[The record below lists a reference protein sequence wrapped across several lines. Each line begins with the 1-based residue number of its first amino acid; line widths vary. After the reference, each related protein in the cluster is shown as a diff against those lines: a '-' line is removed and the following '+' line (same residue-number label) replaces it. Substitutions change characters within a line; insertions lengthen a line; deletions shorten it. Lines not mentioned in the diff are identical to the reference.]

1 MSKKIISLLL
11 CLLLLVSLLS
21 TGVMATG
28 TEPTDEALTL
38 YGFRLY
44 GNDTTAPQAF
54 VSIPS
59 QTPAQPQV
67 LAEQADLSSVYA
79 GTYAGGYFYGVDSE
93 GKLFSTTLDAFAR
106 TYIGAVIE
114 DTTKWRAAELTYDYA
129 NGRLILLAQNLQTDV
144 RTGTLYAVDTA
155 TAAVTQL
162 CQIGNDLAIHALA
175 ADPSGKLYGIDSQ
188 GDLYTIDMSTG
199 TPAKI
204 GSTGHALG
212 YHQSMTFERQ
222 TGRLYWARYSVGG
235 GVLCLVN
242 TTTAEVT
249 DIGVIG
255 DNAQITGLCMP
266 EDAFLVRFE
275 YETGGSAGDNGTG
288 YYQSGDRIS
297 LTATP
302 DKGYTFGGW
311 EASAGVLSSTG
322 EETCTLVM
330 PTPGQDIIV
339 KAYFVPSNRYTERT
353 VRDNNAG
360 ITVTGSS
367 IYYNATVTVSDLTE
381 GDAYNRIL
389 AKTKNKEIVDAFALN
404 LEPHA
409 VQGSVLAHKGNITVS
424 VRVDAAYEGKKMT
437 IWQVSEDKVVKAT
450 GTVRDGLLTYKTSTV
465 APIAITP
472 SGGVSFVSVLLILV
486 LILLLGVVVI
496 WLLHLRHM
504 KRLRARQAARTGK
517 PQPKKKSLRT
527 RIGNWLRARRKK

>member
-1 MSKKIISLLL
+1 MSKKIIALLL
-11 CLLLLVSLLS
+11 CLLLSVSLLS
-21 TGVMATG
+21 VGVMATS
-28 TEPTDEALTL
+28 TQANDEPPTL

-54 VSIPS
+54 VGISS
-59 QTPAQPQV
+59 QAPAEPQT
-67 LAEQADLSSVYA
+67 LATQGDMPAVYA

-93 GKLFSTTLDAFAR
+93 GKLFSTTLDSFNR

-144 RTGTLYAVDTA
+144 RTGTLYAVDIA

-162 CQIGNDLAIHALA
+162 CQIGNDLAIHAIA

-188 GDLYTIDMSTG
+188 GDLYTIDMTAG

-212 YHQSMTFERQ
+212 LLQSMTFERQ

-255 DNAQITGLCMP
+255 DSAQITGLCMP
-266 EDAFLVRFE
+266 EDAFFVRFE
-275 YETGGSAGDNGTG
+275 YESGGSATDNGTG

-311 EASAGVLSSTG
+311 ETSAGVLSSTS
-322 EETCTLVM
+322 EEACTLVM
-330 PTPGQDIIV
+330 PTPGQDITV
-339 KAYFVPSNRYTERT
+339 KAYFVPSNRYTQRT

-360 ITVTGSS
+360 IAVTGGN
-367 IYYNATVTVSDLTE
+367 IYYNATVTASDLTE

-389 AKTKNKEIVDAFALN
+389 AKTKNKDIVDAFALS
-404 LEPHA
+404 LESHA
-409 VQGSVLAHKGNITVS
+409 AQGSVLAHKGKVTVS

-437 IWQVSEDKVVKAT
+437 VWQAFEGKIVKAT
-450 GTVRDGLLTYKTSTV
+450 GTVKDGLLTYKTSGV
-465 APIAITP
+465 VPMAITQ
-472 SGGVSFVSVLLILV
+472 GGGLSIWTVLLILV
-486 LILLLGVVVI
+486 VVLLFGVVVI

-504 KRLRARQAARTGK
+504 KRLRARQAARAGK
-517 PQPKKKSLRT
+517 PLPKKKSLRT
-527 RIGNWLRARRKK
+527 RIGNWLRARRK